1 MNRDT
6 LFRLAIELDFPS
18 FKKLC
23 QSNPLYAQI
32 CREERFQQLIKTRYQ
47 EYLLNRK
54 IDQVYNIL
62 NRFQTSKYTLI
73 EPGGPNNRQINH
85 QIVFGHY
92 RGYFQIQE
100 GLSLLLPPDQSILI
114 KIFGLNDTRISSEI
128 YDNNKF
134 ISALTVTPKEIK
146 DILEYIITQTKFDIS
161 KLENDQLKRIRI
173 SSTP

>member
-62 NRFQTSKYTLI
+62 NRFQTSEYTLI
-73 EPGGPNNRQINH
+73 EPEGRQINH
-85 QIVFGHY
+85 QIVFRYH

-114 KIFGLNDTRISSEI
+114 KIFGLNDKRLSSEI
-128 YDNNKF
+128 YNNNKF
-134 ISALTVTPKEIK
+134 INASTVTPKEIK
-146 DILEYIITQTKFDIS
+146 DILEYIITQTNFDIS
-161 KLENDQLKRIRI
+161 KLEG
-173 SSTP
+173 